1 MLNVI
6 VKIQITNYKMNSLP
20 SKLKIPEYYRF
31 INSINNRIDDFHIN
45 IYEKPQEPKDLDKF
59 YDLVKKEFDG
69 FYSNYES
76 QFNSRLIEHQVFQ
89 FIVGFCRNYNLDDK
103 VLSDDEIRRILENEN
118 FDIFQYSIL
127 FEVYYI
133 CISNYEHKNLIQ
145 NLRTIIKLKINRIKS
160 YSALELEKIGLL
172 ISWDRIKDN
181 LNYAF
186 TNSLFYNDEY
196 VY

>member
-1 MLNVI
+1 
-6 VKIQITNYKMNSLP
+6 MNSLP
-20 SKLKIPEYYRF
+20 LKLKIPEYYRF
-31 INSINNRIDDFHIN
+31 IASINNRSDDFHVEN
-45 IYEKPQEPKDLDKF
+45 NEKPQELHDLDKF

-76 QFNSRLIEHQVFQ
+76 KFDSRLIEHQVFQ
-89 FIVGFCRNYNLDDK
+89 FIVGFCRNYNLDDE
-103 VLSDDEIRRILENEN
+103 VLSDDEIKRILENEN

-133 CISNYEHKNLIQ
+133 CISNYEHKNFIQ
-145 NLRTIIKLKINRIKS
+145 NLRTIVELKINKIKS
-160 YSALELEKIGLL
+160 YSALELEKIGLF

-186 TNSLFYNDEY
+186 TNSLFYNNEY

>member
-1 MLNVI
+1 M
-6 VKIQITNYKMNSLP
+6 
-20 SKLKIPEYYRF
+20 
-31 INSINNRIDDFHIN
+31 
-45 IYEKPQEPKDLDKF
+45 
-59 YDLVKKEFDG
+59 KKEFDG

-76 QFNSRLIEHQVFQ
+76 QFDSRLIEHQVFQ
-89 FIVGFCRNYNLDDK
+89 FIVGFCRNYNLDDE
-103 VLSDDEIRRILENEN
+103 VLSDDEIKRILENEN

-133 CISNYEHKNLIQ
+133 CISNYEHKNFIQ
-145 NLRTIIKLKINRIKS
+145 NLRTIVELKINKIKS
-160 YSALELEKIGLL
+160 YSALELEKIGLF

-186 TNSLFYNDEY
+186 TNNLFYNNEY

>member
-1 MLNVI
+1 M
-6 VKIQITNYKMNSLP
+6 TSLP

-31 INSINNRIDDFHIN
+31 IDSINNRCDNFHIN
-45 IYEKPQEPKDLDKF
+45 NNEKPQEPHDLDKF

-76 QFNSRLIEHQVFQ
+76 QFDSRLIEHQVFQ
-89 FIVGFCRNYNLDDK
+89 IIVGFCRNYNIDDK
-103 VLSDDEIRRILENEN
+103 VLSDDEIKRILEDEN

-127 FEVYYI
+127 FEVYYV
-133 CISNYEHKNLIQ
+133 CISNYEHKNFIK
-145 NLRTIIKLKINRIKS
+145 NLRTIVKLKINHIKS
-160 YSALELEKIGLL
+160 YSALELEKIGLF

-186 TNSLFYNDEY
+186 TNSLFYNNEY